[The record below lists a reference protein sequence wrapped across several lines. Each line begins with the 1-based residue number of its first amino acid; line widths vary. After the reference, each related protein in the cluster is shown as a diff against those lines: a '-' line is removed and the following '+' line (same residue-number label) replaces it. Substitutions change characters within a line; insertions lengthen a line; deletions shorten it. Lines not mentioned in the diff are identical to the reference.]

1 MDVNHLAHQ
10 LRKAAAAVERLK
22 IRRRK
27 LITALKRNDDQYREL
42 TRTFKLMTQAVAAEA
57 PALTEP
63 RQIEGYFCAKCADFH
78 TRLSDN
84 TEHPNYEGHKHHA
97 TTDKLGARAG
107 A

>member
-1 MDVNHLAHQ
+1 M
-10 LRKAAAAVERLK
+10 
-22 IRRRK
+22 
-27 LITALKRNDDQYREL
+27 TALKRNDDQYRAL
-42 TRTFKLMTQAVAAEA
+42 TRTFKLMTLAAA
-57 PALTEP
+57 SDSTTGVSDTTTINSTPPT
-63 RQIEGYFCAKCADFH
+63 YFCAKCADFH